1 MTGNTSNASG
11 RVWRALKGRKLGSER
26 KSKVGQR
33 TAHFVDPITIGFDRL
48 QILIQEFAKRV
59 YDRLFWVTPLAV
71 AITLFATLIVS
82 DFKDRY
88 GLEADDWRN
97 GTIFLLVVFSIWTVV
112 AGVRAFGHQSIS
124 DLMDGIARESH
135 SPVRNYALTYFRSKD
150 ESGASLLLV
159 YFDPIWQCYLMPFVS
174 LQPGQSDPSDVSE
187 YATQRF
193 SLPKEAF
200 TAHELVGHE
209 VRHTKTSEAS
219 RKLTNYR
226 FTFYLM
232 KIGKKH
238 CDLFLKREF
247 EEQERKYKW
256 LTIEQLLSDTVSMKR
271 NGEVFSY
278 MRDERS
284 SFFAD
289 RVPRSVEEAIGN

>member
-1 MTGNTSNASG
+1 MHSWLVRRASRG
-11 RVWRALKGRKLGSER
+11 KELGSSR

-48 QILIQEFAKRV
+48 QILIQDFAKRV

-71 AITLFATLIVS
+71 AITLVATLVVS
-82 DFKDRY
+82 DFKDRF
-88 GLEADDWRN
+88 GLKADDWRN
-97 GTIFLLVVFSIWTVV
+97 GTIFLSAVFLFWTLV
-112 AGVRAFGHQSIS
+112 AGVKAVRHQSIS

-135 SPVRNYALTYFRSKD
+135 SPIRNYALTYFRAKD
-150 ESGASLLLV
+150 ESGASLVLV

-174 LQPGQSDPSDVSE
+174 LQPGQFDPSDVSE

-193 SLPKEAF
+193 SLPKNAF
-200 TAHELVGHE
+200 IAHEFAGHE

-226 FTFYLM
+226 FTFYLI
-232 KIGKKH
+232 KVGTKH
-238 CDLFLKREF
+238 QSLFLKPEF

-256 LTIEQLLSDTVSMKR
+256 LTIEQLLSDTVTMQR
-271 NGEVFSY
+271 NGEVFAY

-284 SFFAD
+284 TFFAD
-289 RVPRSVEEAIGN
+289 PVPQSVNAAIGG